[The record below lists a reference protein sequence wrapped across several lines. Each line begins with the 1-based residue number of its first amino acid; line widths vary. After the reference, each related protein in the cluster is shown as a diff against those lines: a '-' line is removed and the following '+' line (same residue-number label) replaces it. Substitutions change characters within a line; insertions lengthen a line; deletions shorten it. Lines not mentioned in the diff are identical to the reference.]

1 VFVTSHAHV
10 TDPVLMERLWAL
22 YEAAY
27 LPMSDQSPSHEMLF
41 RDEFD
46 DALREPSNRIWVLWD
61 DEAPVAMGLIAT
73 DIAHTRYL
81 SRSYFDGRFPDHARR
96 GAVHYIMLLV
106 VHPVYAARG
115 AIVRIAREVLQREA
129 ADGALLVFD
138 APEVHQS
145 GAGGG
150 FAEMMDRAA
159 KAFVGAAPVLHLG
172 TSYYFAVD
180 LAAIGQT
187 PDDDRTDAPARIPA
201 RQRR

>member
-1 VFVTSHAHV
+1 
-10 TDPVLMERLWAL
+10 
-22 YEAAY
+22 
-27 LPMSDQSPSHEMLF
+27 
-41 RDEFD
+41 
-46 DALREPSNRIWVLWD
+46 
-61 DEAPVAMGLIAT
+61 
-73 DIAHTRYL
+73 
-81 SRSYFDGRFPDHARR
+81 
-96 GAVHYIMLLV
+96 MLLV